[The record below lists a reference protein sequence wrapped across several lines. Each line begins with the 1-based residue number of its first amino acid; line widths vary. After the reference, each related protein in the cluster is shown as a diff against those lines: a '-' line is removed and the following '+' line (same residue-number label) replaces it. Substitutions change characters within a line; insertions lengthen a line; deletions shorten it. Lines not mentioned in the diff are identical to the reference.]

1 MDQDRAPAS
10 PATEKD
16 KAYAIKN
23 ISREKESHTGEKPTV
38 EETGSRRLPG
48 NIMAEMAKIYQADR
62 QNSLRIGRD
71 QGHNRRMA
79 HSTDFVALED
89 LLLAHCD
96 PTPEEVV
103 ENIRRDFCSSPTYV
117 EDEDEPPCESEPWF
131 RFRRKRIKTY
141 IGRRIPKKEDLP
153 EVVENE
159 EQDRLSCSSGLSV
172 QEDLNDTSL
181 SVVCDMDVNTSQKI
195 RENLLNLSQYFS
207 LKSTGPNP
215 KIDLPSK
222 ARRDSEKPSCSR
234 KLRNGLSDSDSS
246 AECTNTEMQSLRDDL
261 LENGFTFE
269 ASQICDIKPQVP
281 GLLGDTLFGDS
292 RQPTTISH
300 SQLVKCDEWSEAD
313 SFLDDYNTE
322 KMTLDD
328 EDSKPNVNQ
337 LKTEPAPVK
346 VEIPD
351 VSVLD
356 DIPISEWLVEMDVPD
371 KSLEEIKDS
380 SEDIV
385 KLEPSS
391 QKTPE
396 KGEDFVGFCT
406 ASDKPIEVSEEMQRT
421 AAKLLADFEAEETH
435 QPKLEQ
441 DHKDPFPSE
450 FVGFRTASNKAIQ
463 ITEEMERKGAMFIAQ
478 FKTTDQTNQDHED
491 TNSSDFVGFRTAS
504 NKAIEMTEEMERKGA
519 MFIAQF
525 KTTDQTNQDHEDTN
539 SSDFVGFR
547 TASNKAMEMTEEM
560 ERKGAMFIAQ
570 FKTTDQT
577 NQNQKDTNS
586 SDFVGFRTASNKAI
600 EMTAE
605 MERKGAMFIAQFKTT
620 DHLSQ
625 SKEDTFLQDIAFS
638 EWQPLDF
645 PEFPSTSKKLT
656 VDEKANEIEL
666 PQKKTPSKNQSM
678 NIPQLVGFRKTP
690 YKFIEVPKEMR
701 IKGDKLI
708 AEVESGLYQP
718 SQKRNSHTQEYRG
731 NNSQALGSTEFVG
744 FKTASNKPIKISE
757 EMKAKAAKLIAEV
770 ESGEIIQPSRAVQ
783 QEVENE
789 SDFVGFRTASNKPIV
804 ISDEMKNK
812 AAKLMADV
820 AAGETS
826 KKIPACDNHQS
837 HRSVLNERRTEDTPK
852 FIGFRTASSKRRGI
866 SEEMKN
872 TAVKVMEDVQ
882 IVKPTETFENQDKS
896 SNSSDQISVEEL
908 LGFEIND
915 DLYFSME
922 ENSNDSIFP
931 RLSQRKQNHLDI
943 KDDSSVMTPKRRRD
957 TSDGIPSSKRR
968 ARERNSP
975 EKNPSQGSRQLVKTK
990 SCQSELATP
999 PQSQEIHASLSQ
1011 LAGLS
1016 PLDKSTKTSVIARR
1030 NLLSLSKLRKKSST
1044 PAETSA
1050 GKTIT
1055 PAKPRFAPMAAST
1068 STPLADR
1075 NSSQAKDS
1083 KNLRQNAEDMSP
1095 ICMPPNKSR
1104 KLGLSRSRY

>member
-10 PATEKD
+10 PATEKA
-16 KAYAIKN
+16 KAYAIKK
-23 ISREKESHTGEKPTV
+23 ISREKESHTGEKPTL

-48 NIMAEMAKIYQADR
+48 NIMAEMALIYQADR
-62 QNSLRIGRD
+62 QNSLKVGRD
-71 QGHNRRMA
+71 QGHNQRMA
-79 HSTDFVALED
+79 DSTDFVALED

-103 ENIRRDFCSSPTYV
+103 ENILRDFCSSPTYV
-117 EDEDEPPCESEPWF
+117 EDEDKPPCESEPWF

-141 IGRRIPKKEDLP
+141 SSRRVPKKENLP

-172 QEDLNDTSL
+172 QEDLNTTSL

-207 LKSTGPNP
+207 LRSTGPNP

-234 KLRNGLSDSDSS
+234 ELRNGLSDSNSS
-246 AECTNTEMQSLRDDL
+246 AECTNNEMQSLKDDL

-269 ASQICDIKPQVP
+269 ASQICDIKPQES
-281 GLLGDTLFGDS
+281 LGDTLFGDS

-322 KMTLDD
+322 KMTLDV
-328 EDSKPNVNQ
+328 EDSKPIVNQ
-337 LKTEPAPVK
+337 LKTEPAPLK
-346 VEIPD
+346 VETPD

-371 KSLEEIKDS
+371 KSLEETKDS
-380 SEDIV
+380 CQDIV
-385 KLEPSS
+385 KLEPNS
-391 QKTPE
+391 QKTSE
-396 KGEDFVGFCT
+396 KGEDFVGFRT
-406 ASDKPIEVSEEMQRT
+406 ASDKPKEVLEEIQKR
-421 AAKLLADFEAEETH
+421 AAKLLADYEAGETH
-435 QPKLEQ
+435 QPEMEQ
-441 DHKDPFPSE
+441 VHKVPIPSE
-450 FVGFRTASNKAIQ
+450 FLGFRTASNKAIQ
-463 ITEEMERKGAMFIAQ
+463 MTEEMERNGAMFIAQ
-478 FKTTDQTNQDHED
+478 FKSTDQTNQNHKD

-519 MFIAQF
+519 MFVAQF
-525 KTTDQTNQDHEDTN
+525 T
-539 SSDFVGFR
+539 
-547 TASNKAMEMTEEM
+547 
-560 ERKGAMFIAQ
+560 
-570 FKTTDQT
+570 TTDQT
-577 NQNQKDTNS
+577 NQNHKDTNS

-600 EMTAE
+600 EMTEE
-605 MERKGAMFIAQFKTT
+605 MERNGAMFIAQFKTT
-620 DHLSQ
+620 DQSSQ
-625 SKEDTFLQDIAFS
+625 SKDDAFLQEIAFS
-638 EWQPLDF
+638 EWQPTDLFDV
-645 PEFPSTSKKLT
+645 PSTSNKLT
-656 VDEKANEIEL
+656 FDEKVNEIDL
-666 PQKKTPSKNQSM
+666 PEKKTPCKNQSM
-678 NIPQLVGFRKTP
+678 TIPQLVGFRKTP
-690 YKFIEVPKEMR
+690 YKFIEVPEEMR

-708 AEVESGLYQP
+708 SEVESGLYQP
-718 SQKRNSHTQEYRG
+718 SQKRNSHTQEYWG
-731 NNSQALGSTEFVG
+731 NNSQALGSTDFVG
-744 FKTASNKPIKISE
+744 FKTASNKPIEVSE

-770 ESGEIIQPSRAVQ
+770 ESGEINQPSREAQ
-783 QEVENE
+783 QEVEDE
-789 SDFVGFRTASNKPIV
+789 SDFFGFRTASNKPIV

-812 AAKLMADV
+812 AVKLMAEV
-820 AAGETS
+820 AAAETF
-826 KKIPACDNHQS
+826 KEIPASDIHQS
-837 HRSVLNERRTEDTPK
+837 HRSVLNERRTEDTPA
-852 FIGFRTASSKRRGI
+852 FIRLRTASSKRIGI
-866 SEEMKN
+866 SEEMTD
-872 TAVKVMEDVQ
+872 TAVKVTEDVQ
-882 IVKPTETFENQDKS
+882 IVKPIETSKNQEKS
-896 SNSSDQISVEEL
+896 SNSSEISVEEL

-922 ENSNDSIFP
+922 ENANDSIFP
-931 RLSQRKQNHLDI
+931 RLSQRTQNHLDI

-968 ARERNSP
+968 ARERNSA
-975 EKNPSQGSRQLVKTK
+975 EKNPPQGGRQLVKTK

-1055 PAKPRFAPMAAST
+1055 PAKSRFAPMAAST

-1075 NSSQAKDS
+1075 NSSLAKDS
-1083 KNLRQNAEDMSP
+1083 KNLRQNAEDVSP

>member
-10 PATEKD
+10 PATEKA
-16 KAYAIKN
+16 KAYAIKK
-23 ISREKESHTGEKPTV
+23 ISREKESHTGEKPTL

-48 NIMAEMAKIYQADR
+48 NIMAEMAIIYQADR
-62 QNSLRIGRD
+62 QNSLKVGRD

-79 HSTDFVALED
+79 DSTDFVALED

-103 ENIRRDFCSSPTYV
+103 ENILRDFCSSPTYV

-141 IGRRIPKKEDLP
+141 SSRRVPKKENLP

-172 QEDLNDTSL
+172 QEDLNTTSL

-207 LKSTGPNP
+207 LRSTGPNP

-234 KLRNGLSDSDSS
+234 VFRNGLSDSNSS
-246 AECTNTEMQSLRDDL
+246 AECTNTEMQSLKDDL

-269 ASQICDIKPQVP
+269 ASQICDIKPQ
-281 GLLGDTLFGDS
+281 GFLGDTLFGDS
-292 RQPTTISH
+292 RQPTTISN

-322 KMTLDD
+322 KMTLDV
-328 EDSKPNVNQ
+328 EDSKPIVNQ
-337 LKTEPAPVK
+337 LETEPAPLK
-346 VEIPD
+346 VETPD

-371 KSLEEIKDS
+371 KSLEETKDLS
-380 SEDIV
+380 QDIV
-385 KLEPSS
+385 KLEPNS
-391 QKTPE
+391 QKTSE
-396 KGEDFVGFCT
+396 KGEDFVGFRT
-406 ASDKPIEVSEEMQRT
+406 ASDKPIEVSEEMQKR
-421 AAKLLADFEAEETH
+421 AAKLLADFEGKTH
-435 QPKLEQ
+435 QPVMEQ
-441 DHKDPFPSE
+441 DRKVPIPSE

-463 ITEEMERKGAMFIAQ
+463 MTEEMERNGAMFIAQ
-478 FKTTDQTNQDHED
+478 FKTADQTNQDHED

-504 NKAIEMTEEMERKGA
+504 NKAIK
-519 MFIAQF
+519 
-525 KTTDQTNQDHEDTN
+525 
-539 SSDFVGFR
+539 
-547 TASNKAMEMTEEM
+547 MTEEM

-577 NQNQKDTNS
+577 NQNHKDTNSLDFVGFRTASNKAIEMTEEMERKRAMFVAQFTTTDQTNQNHKDTNS

-600 EMTAE
+600 EMTEE
-605 MERKGAMFIAQFKTT
+605 MERNGAMFIAQFKTT
-620 DHLSQ
+620 DQSSQ
-625 SKEDTFLQDIAFS
+625 SKDDEFLQDIAFS
-638 EWQPLDF
+638 EWQPTDLFDV
-645 PEFPSTSKKLT
+645 PSTSNKLT
-656 VDEKANEIEL
+656 FDEKVNGIEL
-666 PQKKTPSKNQSM
+666 PEKKTPCKNQSM
-678 NIPQLVGFRKTP
+678 TIPQLVGFRKTP
-690 YKFIEVPKEMR
+690 YKFIEVPEEIR

-718 SQKRNSHTQEYRG
+718 SQKRNSLTQEYWG
-731 NNSQALGSTEFVG
+731 NNSQALGSTDFVG
-744 FKTASNKPIKISE
+744 FKTASNKPIEISE

-770 ESGEIIQPSRAVQ
+770 ESGEKNQPSRAVQ

-812 AAKLMADV
+812 AAKLMAEV
-820 AAGETS
+820 AAAETF
-826 KKIPACDNHQS
+826 KEIPSRDIHQS
-837 HRSVLNERRTEDTPK
+837 HRSVLNERRTEDSPA
-852 FIGFRTASSKRRGI
+852 FIRLRTASSKRIGI
-866 SEEMKN
+866 SEEMTD
-872 TAVKVMEDVQ
+872 TAVKVT
-882 IVKPTETFENQDKS
+882 VKPIETSKNQEKS
-896 SNSSDQISVEEL
+896 SNSSEISVEEL

-922 ENSNDSIFP
+922 ENANDSIFP
-931 RLSQRKQNHLDI
+931 RLSQKTQNHLDI

-968 ARERNSP
+968 ARERNSA
-975 EKNPSQGSRQLVKTK
+975 EKNPPQGGRQLVKTK

-1055 PAKPRFAPMAAST
+1055 PAKSRFAPMAAST

-1075 NSSQAKDS
+1075 NSSLAKDS
-1083 KNLRQNAEDMSP
+1083 KNLRQNAEDVSP

>member
-10 PATEKD
+10 PATEKA
-16 KAYAIKN
+16 KAYAIKK
-23 ISREKESHTGEKPTV
+23 ISREKESHTGEKPTL

-48 NIMAEMAKIYQADR
+48 NIMAEMALIYQADR
-62 QNSLRIGRD
+62 QNSLKVGRD
-71 QGHNRRMA
+71 QGHNQRMA
-79 HSTDFVALED
+79 DSTDFVALED

-103 ENIRRDFCSSPTYV
+103 ENILRDFCSSPTYV
-117 EDEDEPPCESEPWF
+117 EDEDKPPCESEPWF

-141 IGRRIPKKEDLP
+141 SSRRVPKKENLP

-172 QEDLNDTSL
+172 QEDLNTTSL

-207 LKSTGPNP
+207 LRSTGPNP

-234 KLRNGLSDSDSS
+234 ELRNGLSDSNSS
-246 AECTNTEMQSLRDDL
+246 AECTNNEMQSLKDDL

-281 GLLGDTLFGDS
+281 ESLGDTLFGDS

-322 KMTLDD
+322 KMTLDV
-328 EDSKPNVNQ
+328 EDSKPIVNQ
-337 LKTEPAPVK
+337 LKTEPAPLK
-346 VEIPD
+346 VETPD

-371 KSLEEIKDS
+371 KSLEETKDS
-380 SEDIV
+380 CQDIV
-385 KLEPSS
+385 KLEPNS
-391 QKTPE
+391 QKTSE
-396 KGEDFVGFCT
+396 KGEDFVGFRT
-406 ASDKPIEVSEEMQRT
+406 ASDKPKEVLEEIQKR
-421 AAKLLADFEAEETH
+421 AAKLLADYEAGETH
-435 QPKLEQ
+435 QPEMEQ
-441 DHKDPFPSE
+441 VHKVPIPSE
-450 FVGFRTASNKAIQ
+450 FLGFRTASNKAIQ
-463 ITEEMERKGAMFIAQ
+463 MTEEMERNGAMFIAQ
-478 FKTTDQTNQDHED
+478 FKSTDQTNQNHKD

-519 MFIAQF
+519 MFVAQF
-525 KTTDQTNQDHEDTN
+525 T
-539 SSDFVGFR
+539 
-547 TASNKAMEMTEEM
+547 
-560 ERKGAMFIAQ
+560 
-570 FKTTDQT
+570 TTDQT
-577 NQNQKDTNS
+577 NQNHKDTNS

-600 EMTAE
+600 EMTEE
-605 MERKGAMFIAQFKTT
+605 MERNGAMFIAQFKTT
-620 DHLSQ
+620 DQSSQ
-625 SKEDTFLQDIAFS
+625 SKDDAFLQEIAFS
-638 EWQPLDF
+638 EWQPTDLFDV
-645 PEFPSTSKKLT
+645 PSTSNKLT
-656 VDEKANEIEL
+656 FDEKVNEIDL
-666 PQKKTPSKNQSM
+666 PEKKTPCKNQSM
-678 NIPQLVGFRKTP
+678 TIPQLVGFRKTP
-690 YKFIEVPKEMR
+690 YKFIEVPEEMR

-708 AEVESGLYQP
+708 SEVESGLYQP
-718 SQKRNSHTQEYRG
+718 SQKRNSHTQEYWG
-731 NNSQALGSTEFVG
+731 NNSQALGSTDFVG
-744 FKTASNKPIKISE
+744 FKTASNKPIEVSE

-770 ESGEIIQPSRAVQ
+770 ESGEINQPSREAQ
-783 QEVENE
+783 QEVEDE
-789 SDFVGFRTASNKPIV
+789 SDFFGFRTASNKPIV

-812 AAKLMADV
+812 AVKLMAEV
-820 AAGETS
+820 AAAETF
-826 KKIPACDNHQS
+826 KEIPASDIHQS
-837 HRSVLNERRTEDTPK
+837 HRSVLNERRTEDTPA
-852 FIGFRTASSKRRGI
+852 FIRLRTASSKRIGI
-866 SEEMKN
+866 SEEMTD
-872 TAVKVMEDVQ
+872 TAVKVTEDVQ
-882 IVKPTETFENQDKS
+882 IVKPIETSKNQEKS
-896 SNSSDQISVEEL
+896 SNSSEISVEEL

-922 ENSNDSIFP
+922 ENANDSIFP
-931 RLSQRKQNHLDI
+931 RLSQRTQNHLDI

-968 ARERNSP
+968 ARERNSA
-975 EKNPSQGSRQLVKTK
+975 EKNPPQGGRQLVKTK

-1055 PAKPRFAPMAAST
+1055 PAKSRFAPMAAST

-1075 NSSQAKDS
+1075 NSSLAKDS
-1083 KNLRQNAEDMSP
+1083 KNLRQNAEDVSP

>member
-10 PATEKD
+10 PATEKA
-16 KAYAIKN
+16 KAYAIKK
-23 ISREKESHTGEKPTV
+23 ISREKESHTGEKPTL

-48 NIMAEMAKIYQADR
+48 NIMAEMALIYQADR
-62 QNSLRIGRD
+62 QNSLKVGRD
-71 QGHNRRMA
+71 QGHNQRMA
-79 HSTDFVALED
+79 DSTDFVALED

-103 ENIRRDFCSSPTYV
+103 ENILRDFCSSPTYV
-117 EDEDEPPCESEPWF
+117 EDEDKPPCESEPWF

-141 IGRRIPKKEDLP
+141 SSRRVPKKENLP

-172 QEDLNDTSL
+172 QEDLNTTSL

-207 LKSTGPNP
+207 LRSTGPNP

-234 KLRNGLSDSDSS
+234 ELRNGLSDSNSS
-246 AECTNTEMQSLRDDL
+246 AECTNNEMQSLKDDL

-281 GLLGDTLFGDS
+281 ESLGDTLFGDS

-300 SQLVKCDEWSEAD
+300 SQLEVKCDEWSEAD

-322 KMTLDD
+322 KMTLDV
-328 EDSKPNVNQ
+328 EDSKPIVNQ
-337 LKTEPAPVK
+337 LKTEPAPLK
-346 VEIPD
+346 VETPD

-371 KSLEEIKDS
+371 KSLEETKDS
-380 SEDIV
+380 CQDIV
-385 KLEPSS
+385 KLEPNS
-391 QKTPE
+391 QKTSE
-396 KGEDFVGFCT
+396 KGEDFVGFRT
-406 ASDKPIEVSEEMQRT
+406 ASDKPKEVLEEIQKR
-421 AAKLLADFEAEETH
+421 AAKLLADYEAGETH
-435 QPKLEQ
+435 QPEMEQ
-441 DHKDPFPSE
+441 VHKVPIPSE
-450 FVGFRTASNKAIQ
+450 FLGFRTASNKAIQ
-463 ITEEMERKGAMFIAQ
+463 MTEEMERNGAMFIAQ
-478 FKTTDQTNQDHED
+478 FKSTDQTNQNHKD

-519 MFIAQF
+519 MFVAQF
-525 KTTDQTNQDHEDTN
+525 T
-539 SSDFVGFR
+539 
-547 TASNKAMEMTEEM
+547 
-560 ERKGAMFIAQ
+560 
-570 FKTTDQT
+570 TTDQT
-577 NQNQKDTNS
+577 NQNHKDTNS

-600 EMTAE
+600 EMTEE
-605 MERKGAMFIAQFKTT
+605 MERNGAMFIAQFKTT
-620 DHLSQ
+620 DQSSQ
-625 SKEDTFLQDIAFS
+625 SKDDAFLQEIAFS
-638 EWQPLDF
+638 EWQPTDLFDV
-645 PEFPSTSKKLT
+645 PSTSNKLT
-656 VDEKANEIEL
+656 FDEKVNEIDL
-666 PQKKTPSKNQSM
+666 PEKKTPCKNQSM
-678 NIPQLVGFRKTP
+678 TIPQLVGFRKTP
-690 YKFIEVPKEMR
+690 YKFIEVPEEMR

-708 AEVESGLYQP
+708 SEVESGLYQP
-718 SQKRNSHTQEYRG
+718 SQKRNSHTQEYWG
-731 NNSQALGSTEFVG
+731 NNSQALGSTDFVG
-744 FKTASNKPIKISE
+744 FKTASNKPIEVSE

-770 ESGEIIQPSRAVQ
+770 ESGEINQPSREAQ
-783 QEVENE
+783 QEVEDE
-789 SDFVGFRTASNKPIV
+789 SDFFGFRTASNKPIV

-812 AAKLMADV
+812 AVKLMAEV
-820 AAGETS
+820 AAAETF
-826 KKIPACDNHQS
+826 KEIPASDIHQS
-837 HRSVLNERRTEDTPK
+837 HRSVLNERRTEDTPA
-852 FIGFRTASSKRRGI
+852 FIRLRTASSKRIGI
-866 SEEMKN
+866 SEEMTD
-872 TAVKVMEDVQ
+872 TAVKVTEDVQ
-882 IVKPTETFENQDKS
+882 IVKPIETSKNQEKS
-896 SNSSDQISVEEL
+896 SNSSEISVEEL

-922 ENSNDSIFP
+922 ENANDSIFP
-931 RLSQRKQNHLDI
+931 RLSQRTQNHLDI

-968 ARERNSP
+968 ARERNSA
-975 EKNPSQGSRQLVKTK
+975 EKNPPQGGRQLVKTK

-1055 PAKPRFAPMAAST
+1055 PAKSRFAPMAAST

-1075 NSSQAKDS
+1075 NSSLAKDS
-1083 KNLRQNAEDMSP
+1083 KNLRQNAEDVSP

>member
-10 PATEKD
+10 PATEKA
-16 KAYAIKN
+16 KAYAIKK
-23 ISREKESHTGEKPTV
+23 ISREKESHTGEKPTL

-48 NIMAEMAKIYQADR
+48 NIMAEMALIYQADR
-62 QNSLRIGRD
+62 QNSLKVGRD
-71 QGHNRRMA
+71 QGHNQRMA
-79 HSTDFVALED
+79 DSTDFVALED

-103 ENIRRDFCSSPTYV
+103 ENILRDFCSSPTYV
-117 EDEDEPPCESEPWF
+117 EDEDKPPCESEPWF

-141 IGRRIPKKEDLP
+141 SSRRVPKKENLP

-172 QEDLNDTSL
+172 QEDLNTTSL

-207 LKSTGPNP
+207 LRSTGPNP

-234 KLRNGLSDSDSS
+234 ELRNGLSDSNSS
-246 AECTNTEMQSLRDDL
+246 AECTNNEMQSLKDDL

-269 ASQICDIKPQVP
+269 ASQICDIKPQES
-281 GLLGDTLFGDS
+281 LGDTLFGDS

-300 SQLVKCDEWSEAD
+300 SQLEVKCDEWSEAD

-322 KMTLDD
+322 KMTLDV
-328 EDSKPNVNQ
+328 EDSKPIVNQ
-337 LKTEPAPVK
+337 LKTEPAPLK
-346 VEIPD
+346 VETPD

-371 KSLEEIKDS
+371 KSLEETKDS
-380 SEDIV
+380 CQDIV
-385 KLEPSS
+385 KLEPNS
-391 QKTPE
+391 QKTSE
-396 KGEDFVGFCT
+396 KGEDFVGFRT
-406 ASDKPIEVSEEMQRT
+406 ASDKPKEVLEEIQKR
-421 AAKLLADFEAEETH
+421 AAKLLADYEAGETH
-435 QPKLEQ
+435 QPEMEQ
-441 DHKDPFPSE
+441 VHKVPIPSE
-450 FVGFRTASNKAIQ
+450 FLGFRTASNKAIQ
-463 ITEEMERKGAMFIAQ
+463 MTEEMERNGAMFIAQ
-478 FKTTDQTNQDHED
+478 FKSTDQTNQNHKD

-519 MFIAQF
+519 MFVAQF
-525 KTTDQTNQDHEDTN
+525 T
-539 SSDFVGFR
+539 
-547 TASNKAMEMTEEM
+547 
-560 ERKGAMFIAQ
+560 
-570 FKTTDQT
+570 TTDQT
-577 NQNQKDTNS
+577 NQNHKDTNS

-600 EMTAE
+600 EMTEE
-605 MERKGAMFIAQFKTT
+605 MERNGAMFIAQFKTT
-620 DHLSQ
+620 DQSSQ
-625 SKEDTFLQDIAFS
+625 SKDDAFLQEIAFS
-638 EWQPLDF
+638 EWQPTDLFDV
-645 PEFPSTSKKLT
+645 PSTSNKLT
-656 VDEKANEIEL
+656 FDEKVNEIDL
-666 PQKKTPSKNQSM
+666 PEKKTPCKNQSM
-678 NIPQLVGFRKTP
+678 TIPQLVGFRKTP
-690 YKFIEVPKEMR
+690 YKFIEVPEEMR

-708 AEVESGLYQP
+708 SEVESGLYQP
-718 SQKRNSHTQEYRG
+718 SQKRNSHTQEYWG
-731 NNSQALGSTEFVG
+731 NNSQALGSTDFVG
-744 FKTASNKPIKISE
+744 FKTASNKPIEVSE

-770 ESGEIIQPSRAVQ
+770 ESGEINQPSREAQ
-783 QEVENE
+783 QEVEDE
-789 SDFVGFRTASNKPIV
+789 SDFFGFRTASNKPIV

-812 AAKLMADV
+812 AVKLMAEV
-820 AAGETS
+820 AAAETF
-826 KKIPACDNHQS
+826 KEIPASDIHQS
-837 HRSVLNERRTEDTPK
+837 HRSVLNERRTEDTPA
-852 FIGFRTASSKRRGI
+852 FIRLRTASSKRIGI
-866 SEEMKN
+866 SEEMTD
-872 TAVKVMEDVQ
+872 TAVKVTEDVQ
-882 IVKPTETFENQDKS
+882 IVKPIETSKNQEKS
-896 SNSSDQISVEEL
+896 SNSSEISVEEL

-922 ENSNDSIFP
+922 ENANDSIFP
-931 RLSQRKQNHLDI
+931 RLSQRTQNHLDI

-968 ARERNSP
+968 ARERNSA
-975 EKNPSQGSRQLVKTK
+975 EKNPPQGGRQLVKTK

-1055 PAKPRFAPMAAST
+1055 PAKSRFAPMAAST

-1075 NSSQAKDS
+1075 NSSLAKDS
-1083 KNLRQNAEDMSP
+1083 KNLRQNAEDVSP